1 MSVTPAR
8 KSVLM
13 MSNTG
18 QNHNLTGDKIRA
30 DGYFGRTDGIHT
42 VQVVV
47 ANFTG
52 SFGIQGTLATV
63 PVEADWFDINLNVNQ
78 NVSSA
83 SPYVSFPVN
92 PAAPT
97 NLGGNGD
104 DATLAFT
111 FVGNFVYLRAILDRS
126 TITEPSPLAATTEL
140 GVINKVLLSM

>member
-1 MSVTPAR
+1 
-8 KSVLM
+8 M
-13 MSNTG
+13 MTNTG

-52 SFGIQGTLATV
+52 SFGLQGTLAIE

-83 SPYVSFPVN
+83 SPNVTFPVN
-92 PAAPT
+92 PAEPT
-97 NLGGNGD
+97 NQGGNGD

-111 FVGNFVYLRAILDRS
+111 FVGNFVFLRAILDRS
-126 TITEPSPLAATTEL
+126 NITEPSPLAATTEL
-140 GVINKVLLSM
+140 GVISKVLLSM

>member
-13 MSNTG
+13 MTNTG

-52 SFGIQGTLATV
+52 SFGIQGTLAIE
-63 PVEADWFDINLNVNQ
+63 PVEADWFDINVNVNQ
-78 NVSSA
+78 NVASA
-83 SPYVSFPVN
+83 SPKVTFPVN

-111 FVGNFVYLRAILDRS
+111 FVGNFVFLRAILDRS
-126 TITEPSPLAATTEL
+126 TITEPSPQAAVTEL
-140 GVINKVLLSM
+140 GVISKVLLSM

>member
-1 MSVTPAR
+1 MAVTPAR

-13 MSNTG
+13 MTNTG
-18 QNHNLTGDKIRA
+18 RNHNLTGDKIRA
-30 DGYFGRTDGIHT
+30 DGYYGRTDGIHT

-52 SFGIQGTLATV
+52 SFGIQGTLATE
-63 PVEADWFDINLNVNQ
+63 PDEADWFDINVNVNQ

-83 SPYVSFPVN
+83 SPYASFPVN

-97 NLGGNGD
+97 NPGGNGD

-126 TITEPSPLAATTEL
+126 TITEPSELAAVTEL
-140 GVINKVLLSM
+140 GVISKVLLSM

>member
-8 KSVLM
+8 NSIM
-13 MSNTG
+13 MMTNTG
-18 QNHNLTGDKIRA
+18 QNHNLVGDAKRA
-30 DGYFGRTDGIHT
+30 DGYYGRTDGLHT
-42 VQVVV
+42 VQVIVN
-47 ANFTG
+47 NFTG
-52 SFGIQGTLATV
+52 NFGIQGTLATE
-63 PVEADWFDINLNVNQ
+63 PTESDWFDINLNANR

-97 NLGGNGD
+97 NPQGGD

-126 TITEPSPLAATTEL
+126 SYIVPDPTNVSPY
-140 GVINKVLLSM
+140 GNIDKVLLSM

>member
-1 MSVTPAR
+1 
-8 KSVLM
+8 M
-13 MSNTG
+13 MTNTG

-52 SFGIQGTLATV
+52 SFGLQGTLATV

-83 SPYVSFPVN
+83 SPTVSFPVN
-92 PAAPT
+92 PASPT
-97 NLGGNGD
+97 NVGGNGD

-126 TITEPSPLAATTEL
+126 AIIEPSPLAATTDL
-140 GVINKVLLSM
+140 GVISKVLLSM

>member
-42 VQVVV
+42 VMVVV

-63 PVEADWFDINLNVNQ
+63 PVEADWFDINVNVNQ

-83 SPYVSFPVN
+83 SPRVSFPVN
-92 PAAPT
+92 PASPT
-97 NLGGNGD
+97 NVGGNGD
-104 DATLAFT
+104 DSVLAFT

-126 TITEPSPLAATTEL
+126 TITEPSPLAATTNL
-140 GVINKVLLSM
+140 GVISKVLLSM